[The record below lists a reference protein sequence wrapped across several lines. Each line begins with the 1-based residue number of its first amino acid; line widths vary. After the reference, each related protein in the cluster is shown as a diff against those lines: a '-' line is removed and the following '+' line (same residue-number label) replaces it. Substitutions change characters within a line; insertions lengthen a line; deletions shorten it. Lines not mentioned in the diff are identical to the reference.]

1 MYDRELT
8 EALIDPA
15 SRTDLKRV
23 RELLARGAD
32 ANAQGKW
39 RRTALPLAVR
49 YAYNNEADAILITEA
64 LLAAGA
70 DINASPGDCLS
81 PLRYAAIHGY
91 KDLLRFLISKGADP
105 NDRDPNGQTVI
116 TMLET
121 TPDFKY
127 RSRRIIK
134 ILEQAGGVRSS

>member
-1 MYDRELT
+1 MSGQELT
-8 EALIDPA
+8 KALLNAA
-15 SRTDLKRV
+15 SRTNLGRV

-32 ANAQGKW
+32 PNAPDESG
-39 RRTALPLAVR
+39 RTALPLAVR
-49 YAYNNEADAILITEA
+49 YAYNNEADAILIAEA

-91 KDLLRFLISKGADP
+91 KHLLPFLITKGADV

-121 TPDFKY
+121 TPSLKH

-134 ILEQAGGVRSS
+134 IIEQAGGAR

>member
-1 MYDRELT
+1 MSDWDLT
-8 EALIDPA
+8 NKLIDA
-15 SRTDLKRV
+15 ACNTNLARV
-23 RELLARGAD
+23 RELLARGANP
-32 ANAQGKW
+32 NAPG
-39 RRTALPLAVR
+39 TALPLAVR
-49 YAYNNEADAILITEA
+49 YAYNNEADAILIVEA

-81 PLRYAAIHGY
+81 PVRFAAIHGY
-91 KDLLRFLISKGADP
+91 QDLLRFLISKGADP

-121 TPDFKY
+121 TPDLK
-127 RSRRIIK
+127 RRCRRIVK